1 MFYAI
6 KNHLRPCKSLEEQDI
21 PVVGVF
27 TPEEWTSFSS
37 RIEPLNRA
45 REHLKKRFCKLEYY
59 PGYLYGS
66 FSIPRKNPREGNC
79 FFSFY
84 SMEGNLYF
92 IDEHRQLNTLIEK
105 IRERGL
111 TASHYDIGYFF
122 CDFFE
127 VILKDDLLYLEKLE
141 ERLAKMEDS
150 ALKDAPD
157 GFAQQM
163 ILMKKTIL
171 RFYHYYSELLD
182 MGQELMETDLFSS
195 HTKALFKLQIS
206 RISRL
211 QNETQMLR
219 EYAVQIREVYQS
231 QLDLR
236 QNKIMKVLTVV
247 TTIFFPLSVIAGWYG
262 MNFQFMPELSWKY
275 GYLFVSLL
283 SGAVLALGIWI
294 IKKKKFW

>member
-1 MFYAI
+1 
-6 KNHLRPCKSLEEQDI
+6 
-21 PVVGVF
+21 
-27 TPEEWTSFSS
+27 
-37 RIEPLNRA
+37 
-45 REHLKKRFCKLEYY
+45 
-59 PGYLYGS
+59 
-66 FSIPRKNPREGNC
+66 
-79 FFSFY
+79 
-84 SMEGNLYF
+84 
-92 IDEHRQLNTLIEK
+92 
-105 IRERGL
+105 
-111 TASHYDIGYFF
+111 
-122 CDFFE
+122 
-127 VILKDDLLYLEKLE
+127 
-141 ERLAKMEDS
+141 MEDS